1 MFVACNV
8 GGGVDI
14 AVRLAVGIGD
24 TFVDIVVNLSVG
36 VRVVSCVI
44 GVADGGNVMNGSVKG
59 GGVGGGVGRF
69 DDEPINTG
77 GSVGGG
83 VGGLDGA

>member
-1 MFVACNV
+1 MFVACNVGGGVDIIDGCNV

-59 GGVGGGVGRF
+59 GGV
-69 DDEPINTG
+69 
-77 GSVGGG
+77 
-83 VGGLDGA
+83 